1 MKNLLFL
8 FIAFFSNFSIFK
20 LNNALRSFANVTM
33 LSADEAE
40 NYLSDDYEGDDFD
53 GEEYEGDDYDGF
65 DDETLSFGG
74 NSASFRDEL
83 RHGVT
88 FAFKLHN
95 NTGANQV
102 ISIWSAYFDRLKLEG
117 TKEDGYALKRTNTAQ
132 IIAGGFSDV
141 TAVLTDGIIAGTGT
155 INVLTATAMRGSIED
170 FINFTKNN
178 PTRIPKITV
187 QSNGTN
193 AYERALRIHKV
204 SPFRKFGDQIINM
217 TEYFKTTQFQDKK
230 IEISTSRFNL
240 QYDDQTLVLLEMDSV
255 VSGTATPMELIIT
268 LSIGAIKNP
277 AGELYNKASRA
288 TRNIIKG
295 KKVRKPKK

>member
-1 MKNLLFL
+1 M
-8 FIAFFSNFSIFK
+8 FIAFISSLTSVSGLERTARNFAQVQYF
-20 LNNALRSFANVTM
+20 T
-33 LSADEAE
+33 ADEAE
-40 NYLSDDYEGDDFD
+40 KYLSDNYEGDDFD

-95 NTGANQV
+95 NTGQSQV
-102 ISIWSAYFDRLKLEG
+102 IALWSAYFDRLKLDG
-117 TKEDGYALKRTNTAQ
+117 TKEDGYTLKRTNTAQ
-132 IIAGGFSDV
+132 IVSAGFSDV

-155 INVLTATAMRGSIED
+155 TNVLTATAMRGSIED

-193 AYERALRIHKV
+193 AYERAMRIHKV

-230 IEISTSRFNL
+230 IEIATGRFNL
-240 QYDDQTLVLLEMDSV
+240 QFDDQTLVLLEMDSV
-255 VSGTATPMELIIT
+255 VAGTATPMELIIT

-295 KKVRKPKK
+295 KKVRRVKK